1 MNYIQYEI
9 LAELHREQI
18 VEDITRIRLE
28 QEAMNG
34 NTELTGLFERSMYHL
49 ANWMVTTGKALR
61 QRYERPCLDCPQ
73 PASGNLMPG

>member
-49 ANWMVTTGKALR
+49 AN
-61 QRYERPCLDCPQ
+61 
-73 PASGNLMPG
+73 